1 MATKW
6 TAARRAKFKA
16 TMAKRRTDG
25 TLARRANDGRDGR
38 NAYYV
43 ARMDNGKCVVELT
56 RTVRRQ
62 VATAARMTEARS
74 IARALNGQR

>member
-16 TMAKRRTDG
+16 TMAAKRATRG
-25 TLARRANDGRDGR
+25 GALARRANDGR